1 MLDQSFCQSLEY
13 KLCDIFENL
22 DDESVK
28 GFWCDGVL
36 LSEADNSYSQK
47 FVNDNRQIK
56 LKAFVGKDGQ
66 VLYKLT
72 LKFGKKALSRFARN
86 LDIVECIPLTEVQ
99 DWFSIDSSKKEIE
112 IQLL

>member
-1 MLDQSFCQSLEY
+1 MKVFAKSSNTSSAIF
-13 KLCDIFENL
+13 FENL

-36 LSEADNSYSQK
+36 LSEADKSYSQK

-66 VLYKLT
+66 VLYNLT

-86 LDIVECIPLTEVQ
+86 LDIVECIPLAEVQ
-99 DWFSIDSSKKEIE
+99 DWVSIDSSKKEIE